1 MLKNFTNY
9 TMQNKNILII
19 TPFFAPE
26 THAAV
31 FRAHKLVKYLKRE
44 GWNPIVLTVDVNYN
58 YNEDVNLLDDL
69 GDIEIHRAKYIE
81 PSLRGLYMWITG
93 KDRTFKTLKK
103 QGFFDNTEEKSS
115 IKSEVKIS
123 LKQKVYN
130 YLLENWLNS
139 PDRFWT
145 WEKGAIKKG
154 NELIKKHNIKYIYTT
169 SLPFTTF
176 KIGNALKKKQDIKWI
191 ADFRD
196 PIMYSKRNHSAVL
209 NVYKKQ
215 KKIEIEA
222 LNNADVIT
230 GLSSTY
236 KLIYHD
242 LYGGKYDN
250 KMFFIPTGVDDDY
263 IPKESIE
270 GSNEILYIG
279 EFLKDYGKLFF
290 NYLEKTIEQN
300 PNLKSNLQL
309 RFIGNSLINKKAI
322 SEIDLSDKIKE
333 IIIFED
339 HLTQRELYKRIIG
352 AQAVLLI
359 PGSNSH
365 WWTNFAKMVDYIGLQ
380 KNVLAIVPNPSEARK
395 ELTNANLGWFMDSE
409 DEAIDIFEKVLN
421 QQTLKPNDEYCEKY
435 LASTQTKSFIE
446 IFEKL

>member
-1 MLKNFTNY
+1 
-9 TMQNKNILII
+9 MQNKNILII

-58 YNEDVNLLDDL
+58 YNEDGSLLEDL
-69 GDIEIHRAKYIE
+69 KDVEIHRTQYIE
-81 PSLRGLYMWITG
+81 PSLRGLYMWLTG

-103 QGFFDNTEEKSS
+103 QDVFS
-115 IKSEVKIS
+115 KSEENNNSTNFEAKNS
-123 LKQKVYN
+123 FKRTFYN

-154 NELIKKHNIKYIYTT
+154 DQLIKQYNIKYVYTS

-176 KIGNALKKKQDIKWI
+176 KIGSALKMKHNIKWI

-196 PIMYSKRNHSAVL
+196 PIMYSKRTHSNILRVF
-209 NVYKKQ
+209 NKQ
-215 KKIEIEA
+215 KKIEINA
-222 LNNADVIT
+222 LENANVII
-230 GLSSTY
+230 GLSSAY

-242 LYGGKYDN
+242 LYGGKYDD
-250 KMFFIPTGVDDDY
+250 KMFFIPTGIDDDY
-263 IPKESIE
+263 IPKEQIE
-270 GSNEILYIG
+270 LSNEILYVG

-290 NYLEKTIEQN
+290 KFLEKVIEEN
-300 PNLKSNLQL
+300 PNLKSNFQL
-309 RFIGNSLINKKAI
+309 RFIGNILINKKAI
-322 SEIDLSDKIKE
+322 QEIGLSKQIQE
-333 IIIFED
+333 ILIFED
-339 HLTQRELYKRIIG
+339 HLNQRELYKRIKV
-352 AQAVLLI
+352 AKAVLLI
-359 PGSNSH
+359 PGLNSH

-395 ELTNANLGWFMDSE
+395 ELTFANLGMFMDTE
-409 DEAIDIFEKVLN
+409 DEAIKIIKLVLSGHIL
-421 QQTLKPNDEYCEKY
+421 QPNEVYCKKY
-435 LASTQTKSFIE
+435 LASTQTKAFIE
-446 IFEKL
+446 IFESL

>member
-1 MLKNFTNY
+1 
-9 TMQNKNILII
+9 MQNKNILIV

-58 YNEDVNLLDDL
+58 YNEDGSLLEDL
-69 GDIEIHRAKYIE
+69 EGVEVYRTKYVE
-81 PSLRGLYMWITG
+81 PSLRGLYMWLTG

-103 QGFFDNTEEKSS
+103 QVVFSKGEENNPTDFKTKSS
-115 IKSEVKIS
+115 FN
-123 LKQKVYN
+123 QTFYY

-145 WEKGAIKKG
+145 WEKGAVKKG
-154 NELIKKHNIKYIYTT
+154 NELIKKYNIAYVYTT

-176 KIGNALKKKQDIKWI
+176 KIGSALKKRHNIKWI

-196 PIMYSKRNHSAVL
+196 PIMYTKRTHSSILSVF
-209 NVYKKQ
+209 KKQ
-215 KKIEIEA
+215 KEIEINA
-222 LNNADVIT
+222 LDNADVII

-242 LYGGKYDN
+242 LYGGKYDD
-250 KMFFIPTGVDDDY
+250 KMYFIPTGIDDDY
-263 IPKESIE
+263 IPKEPLE
-270 GSNEILYIG
+270 LSNEILYVG
-279 EFLKDYGKLFF
+279 EFLKDYGKSFF
-290 NYLEKTIEQN
+290 IFLEKAIEEN
-300 PNLKSNLQL
+300 PNLKSNFQI
-309 RFIGNSLINKKAI
+309 RFIGNILINKKAI
-322 SEIDLSDKIKE
+322 QEIGLSKQIEE
-333 IIIFED
+333 IVIFED
-339 HLTQRELYKRIIG
+339 HLTQIELYKRIK
-352 AQAVLLI
+352 AAKAVLLI
-359 PGSNSH
+359 PGLHSH

-395 ELTNANLGWFMDSE
+395 ELTFANLGMFMDSE
-409 DEAIDIFEKVLN
+409 EEALKAINLVLSGK
-421 QQTLKPNDEYCEKY
+421 TLQPNEAYCKKY
-435 LASTQTKSFIE
+435 LASTQTKAFIE

>member
-1 MLKNFTNY
+1 MLSNFINCI
-9 TMQNKNILII
+9 MQNKNILII

-58 YNEDVNLLDDL
+58 YNEDINLLKDL
-69 GDIEIHRAKYIE
+69 VGVEIHRTKYIE
-81 PSLRGLYMWITG
+81 PSLRGLYMWLTW

-103 QGFFDNTEEKSS
+103 QGVFDEKEKTSS
-115 IKSEVKIS
+115 IHAEAKVSF
-123 LKQKVYN
+123 KQKTYN

-154 NELIKKHNIKYIYTT
+154 NELIEKYNITYVYTT

-176 KIGNALKKKQDIKWI
+176 KIGSALKQKHDIKWI

-196 PIMYSKRNHSAVL
+196 PIMYTKRTHSSILRVF
-209 NVYKKQ
+209 KKQ
-215 KKIEIEA
+215 KKIEIDA
-222 LNNADVIT
+222 LEKADVII

-242 LYGGKYDN
+242 LYGGKYDD
-250 KMFFIPTGVDDDY
+250 KMFFIPTGIDDDY
-263 IPKESIE
+263 IPKEQIE
-270 GSNEILYIG
+270 LSNEILYVG

-290 NYLEKTIEQN
+290 KFLEKVIEEN
-300 PNLKSNLQL
+300 PNLKSNFQL
-309 RFIGNSLINKKAI
+309 RFIGNILINKKAI
-322 SEIDLSDKIKE
+322 KE
-333 IIIFED
+333 IGLSKQIQEMLIFED
-339 HLTQRELYKRIIG
+339 HLTQIELYKRIK
-352 AQAVLLI
+352 AAKAVLLI
-359 PGSNSH
+359 PGLNSH

-395 ELTNANLGWFMDSE
+395 ELTFANLGMFMDSE
-409 DEAIDIFEKVLN
+409 EEAVKIIKLVLSGHT
-421 QQTLKPNDEYCEKY
+421 QQPNEVYCKKY
-435 LASTQTKSFIE
+435 LASTQTKAFIE
-446 IFEKL
+446 IFESL

>member
-1 MLKNFTNY
+1 
-9 TMQNKNILII
+9 MQNKNILII

-58 YNEDVNLLDDL
+58 YNEDGSLLEDL
-69 GDIEIHRAKYIE
+69 EDVEIHRTTYIE

-93 KDRTFKTLKK
+93 KDRTFKTLKA
-103 QGFFDNTEEKSS
+103 QGVFSKETETETHFQKR
-115 IKSEVKIS
+115 KIS

-130 YLLENWLNS
+130 YLLENWLNV

-145 WEKGAIKKG
+145 WEKSAIKKG
-154 NELIKKHNIKYIYTT
+154 SELINEHNIKYIYTT

-176 KIGNALKKKQDIKWI
+176 KIGNALKKKHDVKWI

-196 PIMYSKRNHSAVL
+196 PIMYSKRTHSSISKVF
-209 NVYKKQ
+209 NKQ
-215 KKIEIEA
+215 KKIEINA
-222 LNNADVIT
+222 LENADVIT

-242 LYGGKYDN
+242 LYSGKYDD
-250 KMFFIPTGVDDDY
+250 KTFFIPIGIDDDY

-290 NYLEKTIEQN
+290 SYLEQILKQN
-300 PNLKSNLQL
+300 PNLKSNFQL
-309 RFIGNSLINKKAI
+309 RFIGNSLINRKAI
-322 SEIDLSDKIKE
+322 EEIGLSTEIKE
-333 IIIFED
+333 ILIFED
-339 HLTQRELYKRIIG
+339 HLNQRELYKRIK
-352 AQAVLLI
+352 AAKAVLLI
-359 PGSNSH
+359 PGLNSH

-395 ELTNANLGWFMDSE
+395 ELTNANLGMFMDSE
-409 DEAIDIFEKVLN
+409 EEAIKMINLVLN
-421 QQTLKPNDEYCEKY
+421 NQTLKPNTEYCKKY

-446 IFEKL
+446 IFESL